1 MPSHPSNQTA
11 NEDMEESMPNEEEHT
26 MNNRDTMDKTEE
38 VNVTAGVFEFAE
50 VCDDHSLPL
59 NEAAIGLK
67 SDTDQLV
74 KDLTSEI
81 EKLRLELAK
90 TRTERDDF
98 KAQSEALFEELKSV
112 KSEFNDFI
120 MEKTAKSDFFE
131 RCRSNDA
138 LIKTYTSLNTST
150 LFEAL
155 FKALEPVVKINEKQ
169 ALSLREQLFLTLVKL
184 AHDLTEDDL
193 AFRFRISQSKV
204 SLYFQKWINIIDQRL
219 SSCMIHWP
227 SRETLLLTMPMC
239 FRTHFRNAVCVVDCF
254 EVQMQIPH
262 TPSKQCATYSSYK
275 SRNTIKYFIS
285 ATPQGSISF
294 ISVGYV
300 GRTSDKHIVQDSG
313 FVRKLIPGDQVLA
326 DKGFQIAED
335 VALAGATLSTPA
347 YVRNQSQMTLR
358 DTEYSRQ
365 VSNVRI
371 HIERII
377 GCLRMRFRI
386 LVGPVNISFLR
397 CHQPNVSF
405 YDQIVRVCCILSN
418 MNPSVVPL
426 G

>member
-1 MPSHPSNQTA
+1 
-11 NEDMEESMPNEEEHT
+11 
-26 MNNRDTMDKTEE
+26 
-38 VNVTAGVFEFAE
+38 
-50 VCDDHSLPL
+50 
-59 NEAAIGLK
+59 
-67 SDTDQLV
+67 
-74 KDLTSEI
+74 
-81 EKLRLELAK
+81 
-90 TRTERDDF
+90 
-98 KAQSEALFEELKSV
+98 
-112 KSEFNDFI
+112 
-120 MEKTAKSDFFE
+120 
-131 RCRSNDA
+131 
-138 LIKTYTSLNTST
+138 
-150 LFEAL
+150 
-155 FKALEPVVKINEKQ
+155 
-169 ALSLREQLFLTLVKL
+169 
-184 AHDLTEDDL
+184 
-193 AFRFRISQSKV
+193 
-204 SLYFQKWINIIDQRL
+204 
-219 SSCMIHWP
+219 
-227 SRETLLLTMPMC
+227 
-239 FRTHFRNAVCVVDCF
+239 
-254 EVQMQIPH
+254 MQIPH
-262 TPSKQCATYSSYK
+262 TPSKQRATYSSYK
-275 SRNTIKYFIS
+275 SRNTIKCFIS
-285 ATPQGSISF
+285 ATPQESISF

-300 GRTSDKHIVQDSG
+300 GRTTDKHIVQDSG